1 MQAVTG
7 FAGAKKPA
15 AAHRANP
22 ADLHASAIGDAFER
36 LRFISCEAKTG
47 DGEGDRKRAACYALT
62 LGAVACIHQPRGFAD
77 LVADFAAEAN
87 RRSVEVS
94 LFPPYSN
101 ALAPSAQPATRLSV

>member
-22 ADLHASAIGDAFER
+22 ADLHASAIRDAFER

-47 DGEGDRKRAACYALT
+47 DGEGDRKCAARYALT
-62 LGAVACIHQPRGFAD
+62 LGAVACIHQPRGFAH
-77 LVADFAAEAN
+77 LVADFAAQATAGLWKFHF
-87 RRSVEVS
+87 S
-94 LFPPYSN
+94 LPCSN
-101 ALAPSAQPATRLSV
+101 ALAPSAQRPRE

>member
-47 DGEGDRKRAACYALT
+47 DGEGDRKRAA
-62 LGAVACIHQPRGFAD
+62 R
-77 LVADFAAEAN
+77 
-87 RRSVEVS
+87 
-94 LFPPYSN
+94 
-101 ALAPSAQPATRLSV
+101 

>member
-22 ADLHASAIGDAFER
+22 ADLHASAIRDAYER
-36 LRFISCEAKTG
+36 LRISGEAKTG
-47 DGEGDRKRAACYALT
+47 DGEGDRKRAARYALT